1 MLQTVEAEIDVN
13 GTVHWQ
19 ESFTITKPTR
29 ALVTLLED
37 SPNAQAGK
45 GNVEEILAFLK
56 ANRLP
61 EEFRRSAEEIDAQ
74 IEEERN
80 SWE

>member
-1 MLQTVEAEIDVN
+1 MLQTIEAEIDVN
-13 GTVHWQ
+13 GTVHLR
-19 ESFTITKPTR
+19 EPIKVSRPTR
-29 ALVTLLED
+29 ALVTVLENE
-37 SPNAQAGK
+37 PTPTAHK
-45 GNVEEILAFLK
+45 GNISEMLAFLR

-61 EEFRRSAEEIDAQ
+61 EEARRSAAEIDAQ

>member
-13 GTVHWQ
+13 GNIRLCEPVKV
-19 ESFTITKPTR
+19 TKTTR

-37 SPNAQAGK
+37 TTDSTTDK
-45 GNVEEILAFLK
+45 GNAAEILAFLR
-56 ANRLP
+56 ANRIP
-61 EEFRRSAEEIDAQ
+61 SAMRRSAEEIDAQ

-80 SWE
+80 SWD

>member
-13 GTVHWQ
+13 GNVRLC
-19 ESFTITKPTR
+19 EPVKLTKPTR
-29 ALVTLLED
+29 ALVTLLEETD
-37 SPNAQAGK
+37 ESITGK
-45 GNVEEILAFLK
+45 GNAAEILAFLR

-61 EEFRRSAEEIDAQ
+61 LEMRRSAEEIDAQ

-80 SWE
+80 SWD

>member
-19 ESFTITKPTR
+19 EPLTITKPTR
-29 ALVTLLED
+29 ALVTLLEE
-37 SPNAQAGK
+37 SPSTQAGK
-45 GNVEEILAFLK
+45 GNVKEILAFLK